1 MGSDAADAIPGAATP
16 RGSALADVAR
26 RWKSVRVPSP
36 VLDEHDRVRAAM
48 LQGARDAGLLIAA
61 YIPFGV
67 AMGAALATTGV
78 EPWLIITSSAVI
90 FAGAAQLA
98 GIELLGAGASIALVV
113 LTITVI
119 NARHLLYSASL
130 EPHLAPWPRGL
141 RMLGAFLLADPI
153 YALVIARFERPGGA
167 GARREQYGYVFSAGL
182 ACLVGWTL
190 LTTIGVLVGGLIPDD
205 IPLEL
210 AVPLTFLLLL
220 LPLVKDSAGAV
231 AAIVGGAAALLASG
245 LPLGLSTLV
254 GATAGL
260 IAGGVVLRLTRPDP
274 DEAPSDAEDRHA

>member
-1 MGSDAADAIPGAATP
+1 MP
-16 RGSALADVAR
+16 SA
-26 RWKSVRVPSP
+26 
-36 VLDEHDRVRAAM
+36 VLDEHDRVRAAI
-48 LQGARDAGLLIAA
+48 LQGARDAALVIAA

-67 AMGAALATTGV
+67 AMGATLATTGV
-78 EPWLIITSSAVI
+78 EPWLIITSSTVI

-98 GIELLGAGASIALVV
+98 GIQLLGAGAGIALVV

-153 YALVIARFERPGGA
+153 YALAIARFERPGGA
-167 GARREQYGYVFSAGL
+167 GARREQYGYVFTSGFV
-182 ACLVGWTL
+182 CLVGWTA
-190 LTTIGVLVGGLIPDD
+190 LTAIGVFLGGLIPEDV
-205 IPLEL
+205 PLEL

-231 AAIVGGAAALLASG
+231 AAIVGGTAAILASG

-254 GATAGL
+254 GAAAGL
-260 IAGGVVLRLTRPDP
+260 VAGGVVLALTRRGDP
-274 DEAPSDAEDRHA
+274 ATEATDAESGHA

>member
-1 MGSDAADAIPGAATP
+1 MS
-16 RGSALADVAR
+16 
-26 RWKSVRVPSP
+26 SP
-36 VLDEHDRVRAAM
+36 LLDEHDRVRAAL
-48 LQGARDAGLLIAA
+48 LQGTRDAGLLIAA

-78 EPWLIITSSAVI
+78 EPWLIITSSVVI

-182 ACLVGWTL
+182 TCLVGWTT
-190 LTTIGVLVGGLIPDD
+190 LTAVGVLVGGLIPDD

-231 AAIVGGAAALLASG
+231 AAIVGGAAALLASA

-254 GATAGL
+254 GASAGL
-260 IAGGVVLRLTRPDP
+260 LAGGIVLRLTGSGDA
-274 DEAPSDAEDRHA
+274 DAPGSDAPEADAGPRHA